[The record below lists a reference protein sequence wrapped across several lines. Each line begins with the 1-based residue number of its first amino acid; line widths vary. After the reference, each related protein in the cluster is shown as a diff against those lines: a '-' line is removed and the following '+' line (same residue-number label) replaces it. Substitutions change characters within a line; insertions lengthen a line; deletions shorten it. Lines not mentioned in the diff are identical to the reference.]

1 MTTQA
6 GDILSY
12 NGKKT
17 TIATEPLKPYLEKR
31 SDVSFIFKSTA
42 LVRGYI
48 GNWKIENKKLYLVS
62 VVGFIESNEKVGLE
76 YLFPN
81 KTEVFADWFSG
92 DIRIPEGDL
101 IQKINKAGKT
111 ILVVTHEQDIAEMC
125 SRIVKLKDGVIVE
138 DKKIRQKKAL

>member
-1 MTTQA
+1 MTIQA

-12 NGKKT
+12 NGEKT

-101 IQKINKAGKT
+101 IQKINLGYASVFARDRLLNFNKGLLISET
-111 ILVVTHEQDIAEMC
+111 
-125 SRIVKLKDGVIVE
+125 VKENTKSKPTD
-138 DKKIRQKKAL
+138 

>member
-1 MTTQA
+1 MTIQA
-6 GDILSY
+6 GDILSH

-17 TIATEPLKPYLEKR
+17 TIATEPLKPYLETR

-48 GNWKIENKKLYLVS
+48 GTWKIKNKKLYLVALI
-62 VVGFIESNEKVGLE
+62 GFIENNEKVDFK

-101 IQKINKAGKT
+101 LQKINIGYASVFARDRLLNFNKR
-111 ILVVTHEQDIAEMC
+111 ILISET
-125 SRIVKLKDGVIVE
+125 LKDNTKSE
-138 DKKIRQKKAL
+138 NLNHN

>member
-1 MTTQA
+1 MTIQA
-6 GDILSY
+6 RDRLSH

-17 TIATEPLKPYLEKR
+17 TIATEPLKPYLETR

-48 GNWKIENKKLYLVS
+48 GTWKIKNKKLYLVTL
-62 VVGFIESNEKVGLE
+62 VGFIENNEKVNLK

-101 IQKINKAGKT
+101 LQNINIGYASVFARDRVLNFNKGQLISET
-111 ILVVTHEQDIAEMC
+111 
-125 SRIVKLKDGVIVE
+125 VKDNTKSKLTD
-138 DKKIRQKKAL
+138 

>member
-1 MTTQA
+1 MTIQA
-6 GDILSY
+6 RDRLSH

-17 TIATEPLKPYLEKR
+17 TIATEPLKPYLETR

-48 GNWKIENKKLYLVS
+48 GTWKIKNKKLFLVTL
-62 VVGFIESNEKVGLE
+62 VGFIENNDKVDLK

-101 IQKINKAGKT
+101 LQNINIGYASVFARDRVLNFNKGQLISET
-111 ILVVTHEQDIAEMC
+111 
-125 SRIVKLKDGVIVE
+125 VKDNTKSKLTD
-138 DKKIRQKKAL
+138 

>member
-1 MTTQA
+1 MTIQA

-17 TIATEPLKPYLEKR
+17 TIAIEPLKSYLETR
-31 SDVSFIFKSTA
+31 SDLSFIFKSTA

-48 GNWKIENKKLYLVS
+48 GTWKIKNKKLYLVS
-62 VVGFIESNEKVGLE
+62 LVGFIENNDKVDLK

-81 KTEVFADWFSG
+81 KTEVFADWFCG

-101 IQKINKAGKT
+101 LQKINTGYASVFARDRVINFNKGLLISET
-111 ILVVTHEQDIAEMC
+111 
-125 SRIVKLKDGVIVE
+125 VKDNTKSKLTD
-138 DKKIRQKKAL
+138 

>member
-1 MTTQA
+1 MTIQA

-12 NGKKT
+12 NGEKT
-17 TIATEPLKPYLEKR
+17 TIATEPLKPYLETR

-48 GNWKIENKKLYLVS
+48 GTWKIKNKKLYLVTL
-62 VVGFIESNEKVGLE
+62 VGFIENNEKVNLK

-101 IQKINKAGKT
+101 LQNINIGYASVFARDRVLNFNKGQLISET
-111 ILVVTHEQDIAEMC
+111 
-125 SRIVKLKDGVIVE
+125 VKDNTKSKLTD
-138 DKKIRQKKAL
+138 

>member
-1 MTTQA
+1 MTIQA
-6 GDILSY
+6 GDILSH

-17 TIATEPLKPYLEKR
+17 TIATEPLKPYLETR

-48 GNWKIENKKLYLVS
+48 GTWKIKNKKLYLVALI
-62 VVGFIESNEKVGLE
+62 GFIENNEKVDFK

-101 IQKINKAGKT
+101 LQKINIGYASVFARDRLLNFNKG
-111 ILVVTHEQDIAEMC
+111 ILISET
-125 SRIVKLKDGVIVE
+125 LKDNTKSE
-138 DKKIRQKKAL
+138 NLNHN